1 MLPLRIFSKKFDSQF
16 LDYLEQEIMACCLKF
31 RHHDDQGVWIDK
43 GLVAEI
49 NHWDWYDDNY
59 SHIKTMLYETLQ
71 PIIGDFQ
78 VSANHILDSRL
89 PWDIHNDY
97 VTKKDNNNLIPYCAI
112 MIPLVT
118 VPAQTIFFNQWAP
131 YKEFIKYKN
140 ENSFIKDHVPVEQ
153 WKNLLGHCRI
163 NDRFYLSIDTVYE
176 WQRGDL
182 VIFDCK
188 QWHASNDYREKIAN
202 KKAIIIFT
210 CKE

>member
-1 MLPLRIFSKKFDSQF
+1 MLPVRIFDKKFDSQT

-31 RHHDDQGVWIDK
+31 RHHDNQGVWLDK

-49 NHWDWYDDNY
+49 NHWDWNDVNY
-59 SHIKTMLYETLQ
+59 SHIKKLLYETLE

-97 VTKKDNNNLIPYCAI
+97 VTYKDNNNLKPYCAI

-118 VPAQTIFFNQWAP
+118 VPAKTIFFKQWAP
-131 YKEFIKYKN
+131 YKEFIKYKK
-140 ENSFIKDHVPVEQ
+140 ENSYIKDHVPIEQ
-153 WKNLLGHCRI
+153 WKSLLSHCRI
-163 NDRFYLSIDTVYE
+163 TDRYYLSIDTVYE
-176 WQRGDL
+176 WKRGDL

-188 QWHASNDYREKIAN
+188 QWHASDDYREKIAN